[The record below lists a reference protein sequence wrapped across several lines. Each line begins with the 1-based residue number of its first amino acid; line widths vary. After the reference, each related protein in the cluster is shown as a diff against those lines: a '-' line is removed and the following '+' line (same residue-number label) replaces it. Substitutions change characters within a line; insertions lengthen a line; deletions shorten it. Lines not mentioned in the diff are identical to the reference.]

1 MRYDQVVGHFGGPT
15 KTADALGIDDRRTVH
30 AWKKRGIPSFWQ
42 LKIESVT
49 DGDLQADRKAK
60 LELAEY
66 AKFLAPRPAAKRQA
80 RAA

>member
-1 MRYDQVVGHFGGPT
+1 MRYYQVVGHFGGLT
-15 KTADALGIDDRRTVH
+15 KAGNALGLDRRRVH
-30 AWKKRGIPSFWQ
+30 EWKKRGIPSFWQ
-42 LKIESVT
+42 LKIEHVT